1 MKKELFKIL
10 ANKVANQESLPV
22 LIDIITESNVFCEE
36 ELDNVISLLLG
47 VYELP
52 TIKTFCKS
60 EISNYNDRVNLTFI
74 SFNKVKRTVNYS
86 YQSSVR
92 VLVHE
97 GLELSRWDASKK
109 GLEELFDKD
118 SISRV
123 RPEVMT
129 DTCSLERWTK
139 SQFGDVVTLK

>member
-10 ANKVANQESLPV
+10 ASKLDNQDSLGV
-22 LIDIITESNVFCEE
+22 LSDVITESNTFCDE
-36 ELDNVISLLLG
+36 ELDSVISLLLG

-52 TIKTFCKS
+52 TIKSRS
-60 EISNYNDRVNLTFI
+60 EISNNTDRVNLTFQ
-74 SFNKVKRTVNYS
+74 SFNKVKMTVTYS

-97 GLELSRWDASKK
+97 GLELSRWDASKR
-109 GLEELFDKD
+109 GLEELFEKD
-118 SISRV
+118 SISHV

>member
-22 LIDIITESNVFCEE
+22 LIDVITESNVFCEE

-52 TIKTFCKS
+52 TIKSKS
-60 EISNYNDRVNLTFI
+60 EFSSYNDRVNITFI
-74 SFNKVKRTVNYS
+74 SFNKVKMMVNYS
-86 YQSSVR
+86 YQLTTR

-97 GLELSRWDASKK
+97 GKELTRWDASKK
-109 GLEELFDKD
+109 GLEELFDRD

-123 RPEVMT
+123 RPEVNT
-129 DTCSLERWTK
+129 DACSLERWTK
-139 SQFGDVVTLK
+139 DQFGDVVTLK

>member
-1 MKKELFKIL
+1 MKKELFKVL
-10 ANKVANQESLPV
+10 ANKVASQDSLPV

-52 TIKTFCKS
+52 TIKSWSK
-60 EISNYNDRVNLTFI
+60 EIDYSNRVNLTFV
-74 SFNKVKRTVNYS
+74 SFNKVKMTVTYS
-86 YQSSVR
+86 YQCTAK

-97 GLELSRWDASKK
+97 GQELTRWDASKK
-109 GLEELFDKD
+109 GLDELYEKE
-118 SISRV
+118 SIIRV
-123 RPEVMT
+123 RPEVNT

-139 SQFGDVVTLK
+139 CQFGDVVTLK

>member
-1 MKKELFKIL
+1 MKRELFKIL
-10 ANKVANQESLPV
+10 ANKVANQDSLSV
-22 LIDIITESNVFCEE
+22 LIDVVTESNVFCEE

-52 TIKTFCKS
+52 TIKGKS
-60 EISNYNDRVNLTFI
+60 EFSNNTDRVNITFI
-74 SFNKVKRTVNYS
+74 SFNKVKMTINYS
-86 YQSSVR
+86 YQLTTR

-97 GLELSRWDASKK
+97 GKELTRWDASKK
-109 GLEELFDKD
+109 GLEELFEKE

-123 RPEVMT
+123 RPDVYT

-139 SQFGDVVTLK
+139 DQFGDVVTLK

>member
-1 MKKELFKIL
+1 MKRELFKIL

-52 TIKTFCKS
+52 TIKNKS
-60 EISNYNDRVNLTFI
+60 EFSNNTDRVNITFI
-74 SFNKVKRTVNYS
+74 SFNKVKMMVNYS
-86 YQSSVR
+86 YQLTTR

-97 GLELSRWDASKK
+97 GRELTRWEASKK
-109 GLEELFDKD
+109 GLEELFDRD
-118 SISRV
+118 SISRIQSDV
-123 RPEVMT
+123 HT
-129 DTCSLERWTK
+129 DTCSLERWVK
-139 SQFGDVVTLK
+139 GQFGDVVTLK

>member
-1 MKKELFKIL
+1 MKRELFKIL
-10 ANKVANQESLPV
+10 ANKVANQDSLPV

-52 TIKTFCKS
+52 TIKNKS
-60 EISNYNDRVNLTFI
+60 EFSNNTDRVNITFI
-74 SFNKVKRTVNYS
+74 SFNKEKMMVNYS
-86 YQSSVR
+86 YQLTTR

-97 GLELSRWDASKK
+97 GRELTRWEASKK
-109 GLEELFDKD
+109 GLEELFDRD
-118 SISRV
+118 SISRIQSDV
-123 RPEVMT
+123 HT
-129 DTCSLERWTK
+129 DSCTLERWVK

>member
-22 LIDIITESNVFCEE
+22 LIDVITESNVFCEE

-52 TIKTFCKS
+52 TIKNKS
-60 EISNYNDRVNLTFI
+60 EFSNNTDRVNITFI
-74 SFNKVKRTVNYS
+74 SFNKVKMMVNYS

-97 GLELSRWDASKK
+97 GKELTRWDASKK
-109 GLEELFDKD
+109 GLEELFEKE

-123 RPEVMT
+123 RPEVNT
-129 DTCSLERWTK
+129 DTCSLERWVER
-139 SQFGDVVTLK
+139 QFGDVVTLK

>member
-1 MKKELFKIL
+1 MKRELFKIL

-52 TIKTFCKS
+52 TIKNKS
-60 EISNYNDRVNLTFI
+60 EFSNNTDRVDITFI
-74 SFNKVKRTVNYS
+74 SFNKVKMMVNYS
-86 YQSSVR
+86 YQLTTR

-97 GLELSRWDASKK
+97 GRELTRWEASKK
-109 GLEELFDKD
+109 GLEELFDRD
-118 SISRV
+118 SISRIQSDV
-123 RPEVMT
+123 HT
-129 DTCSLERWTK
+129 DTCSLERWVK
-139 SQFGDVVTLK
+139 GQFGDVVTLK

>member
-1 MKKELFKIL
+1 MKKELFKVL
-10 ANKVANQESLPV
+10 ANKVANQNSLEV
-22 LIDIITESNVFCEE
+22 LVDVITESNTFCDE
-36 ELDNVISLLLG
+36 ELDSIISLLLG

-52 TIKTFCKS
+52 TIKNKS

-74 SFNKVKRTVNYS
+74 SFNKVKMNVTYS
-86 YQSSVR
+86 YQCTAR

-97 GLELSRWDASKK
+97 GQELTRWEASKK
-109 GLEELFDKD
+109 GLEELFEKE

-123 RPEVMT
+123 RPEVLT

>member
-1 MKKELFKIL
+1 MKRELFKIL

-52 TIKTFCKS
+52 TIKNKS
-60 EISNYNDRVNLTFI
+60 EFSNNTDRVDITFI
-74 SFNKVKRTVNYS
+74 SFNKVKMMVNYS
-86 YQSSVR
+86 YQLTTR

-97 GLELSRWDASKK
+97 GRELTRWEASKK
-109 GLEELFDKD
+109 GLEELFDRD
-118 SISRV
+118 SISRIQSDV
-123 RPEVMT
+123 HT
-129 DTCSLERWTK
+129 DSCTLERWVK
-139 SQFGDVVTLK
+139 GQFGDVVTLK

>member
-10 ANKVANQESLPV
+10 ANKVASQDSLPV

-52 TIKTFCKS
+52 TIKGKS
-60 EISNYNDRVNLTFI
+60 EFSNNTDRVNITFI
-74 SFNKVKRTVNYS
+74 SFNKVKMMVNYS
-86 YQSSVR
+86 YQLTTR

-97 GLELSRWDASKK
+97 GKELTRWEASKK
-109 GLEELFDKD
+109 GLEELFDRD

-123 RPEVMT
+123 QSDVHT
-129 DTCSLERWTK
+129 DACSLERWTK
-139 SQFGDVVTLK
+139 GQFGDVVTLK

>member
-22 LIDIITESNVFCEE
+22 LIDVITESNVFCEE

-52 TIKTFCKS
+52 TIKNKS
-60 EISNYNDRVNLTFI
+60 EFSNNTDRVNITFI
-74 SFNKVKRTVNYS
+74 SFNKVKMMVNYS
-86 YQSSVR
+86 FQLTTR

-97 GLELSRWDASKK
+97 GKELTRWDASKK
-109 GLEELFDKD
+109 GLEELFEKE

-123 RPEVMT
+123 RPEVNT
-129 DTCSLERWTK
+129 DTCSLERWVER
-139 SQFGDVVTLK
+139 QFGDVVTLK

>member
-22 LIDIITESNVFCEE
+22 LIDVITESNVFCEE

-52 TIKTFCKS
+52 TIKSRS
-60 EISNYNDRVNLTFI
+60 EISNYNDKVNLTFI
-74 SFNKVKRTVNYS
+74 SFNKVKRTVTYS

-92 VLVHE
+92 VLIHE

-123 RPEVMT
+123 RPEVNT

-139 SQFGDVVTLK
+139 GQFGDVVTLK

>member
-10 ANKVANQESLPV
+10 ANKVASQNSLEV
-22 LIDIITESNVFCEE
+22 LVDIITESNVFCDE
-36 ELDNVISLLLG
+36 ELDSVISLLLG

-52 TIKTFCKS
+52 TIKSRS
-60 EISNYNDRVNLTFI
+60 EISNCTDRVNLTFQ
-74 SFNKVKRTVNYS
+74 SFNKVKMTVTYS

-109 GLEELFDKD
+109 GLEGLFEKD

-123 RPEVMT
+123 RPEIMT

>member
-1 MKKELFKIL
+1 MKKELFKVL
-10 ANKVANQESLPV
+10 ANKVVNQDSLPV
-22 LIDIITESNVFCEE
+22 LIDVITESNVFCEE

-52 TIKTFCKS
+52 TIKNKS

-74 SFNKVKRTVNYS
+74 SFNKVKMTVTYS
-86 YQSSVR
+86 YQCTAR

-97 GLELSRWDASKK
+97 GQELTRWEASKK
-109 GLEELFDKD
+109 GLEELFEKE

-123 RPEVMT
+123 RPEVNT

-139 SQFGDVVTLK
+139 GQFGDVVTLK

>member
-52 TIKTFCKS
+52 TIKNKS
-60 EISNYNDRVNLTFI
+60 EFSNNTDRVNITFI
-74 SFNKVKRTVNYS
+74 SFNKVKMMVNYS
-86 YQSSVR
+86 YQLTTR

-97 GLELSRWDASKK
+97 GRELTRWEASKK
-109 GLEELFDKD
+109 GLEELFDRD
-118 SISRV
+118 SISRIQSDV
-123 RPEVMT
+123 HT
-129 DTCSLERWTK
+129 DSCTLERWVK
-139 SQFGDVVTLK
+139 GQFGDVVTLK

>member
-10 ANKVANQESLPV
+10 ANKVANQDSLPV
-22 LIDIITESNVFCEE
+22 LIDVITESNVFCEE
-36 ELDNVISLLLG
+36 ELDSVISLLLG

-52 TIKTFCKS
+52 TIKNRS
-60 EISNYNDRVNLTFI
+60 EIFSCSDRVNLTFQ
-74 SFNKVKRTVNYS
+74 SFNKVKMTVTYS
-86 YQSSVR
+86 FQSSVR

-109 GLEELFDKD
+109 GLEGLFEKD

-123 RPEVMT
+123 RPEIMT
-129 DTCSLERWTK
+129 DTCSLERWVK
-139 SQFGDVVTLK
+139 GQFGDVVTLK

>member
-1 MKKELFKIL
+1 MKKELFKVL
-10 ANKVANQESLPV
+10 ANKVASQNSLEM
-22 LIDIITESNVFCEE
+22 LIDVITESNTFCDE
-36 ELDNVISLLLG
+36 ELDSIISLLIG

-52 TIKTFCKS
+52 TIKSKS
-60 EISNYNDRVNLTFI
+60 EISNNTDRVNLTFQ
-74 SFNKVKRTVNYS
+74 SFNKVKMTVTYS

-92 VLVHE
+92 ILIHE
-97 GLELSRWDASKK
+97 GLELSRWDASKR
-109 GLEELFDKD
+109 GLEELFEKD

-123 RPEVMT
+123 RPEVMM